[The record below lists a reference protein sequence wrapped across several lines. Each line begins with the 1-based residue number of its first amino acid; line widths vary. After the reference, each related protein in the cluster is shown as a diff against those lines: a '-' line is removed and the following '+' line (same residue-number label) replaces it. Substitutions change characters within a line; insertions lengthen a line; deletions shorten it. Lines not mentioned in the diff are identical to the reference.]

1 MITSEANP
9 RLPHSNSSQ
18 LSAPLVSNQ
27 DASPTDSLMTKTQ
40 HIPYHKQNPG
50 CAVKHCSCSC
60 HVTTMAMDR
69 FWRFEFTPLSTLF
82 RRCDRKSCTAR
93 HHSLSIRIAL
103 TRIGIP
109 FAALASFDMVV
120 GEGKYSIMPSLTLHS
135 VVKNTSPGFEL
146 LWRCSTS
153 QIEWPEAEDAFM
165 ALYRSDSNMVYHVDG
180 MGKGYLEV

>member
-1 MITSEANP
+1 
-9 RLPHSNSSQ
+9 
-18 LSAPLVSNQ
+18 
-27 DASPTDSLMTKTQ
+27 
-40 HIPYHKQNPG
+40 
-50 CAVKHCSCSC
+50 
-60 HVTTMAMDR
+60 
-69 FWRFEFTPLSTLF
+69 
-82 RRCDRKSCTAR
+82 
-93 HHSLSIRIAL
+93 
-103 TRIGIP
+103 
-109 FAALASFDMVV
+109 MVV